1 MSIPRTILV
10 LQPYRRILAIPGAL
24 SFSAAGLLARMP
36 MSMTGLGI
44 VLLISDRTGSYGKA
58 GVLSGITVLAAA
70 AANPLLARLIDRRGQ
85 TRVLPVAGAVAALG
99 LSVLIWSVEAG
110 WPVGWTWLA
119 AAVGGACFPP
129 YGSAVRARWAVAV
142 TERGQLTTAFALE
155 GSADE
160 AVFVVGPVIVTFAAT
175 SLHPAAG
182 LAVAIC
188 CGLTGGLA
196 LAAQRGTAPAFLSV
210 RGSAAQR
217 PGLLWSR
224 LLPLCVVAAGL
235 GCLFGSVEVVTV
247 AFADDNGDRSLA
259 GWLLGVWATG
269 SMLAGLLLG
278 TLPGPGRPLLR
289 LRVGAALL
297 AVTVALAGLAP
308 SPVVLGG
315 LLLLSGITIAPTLI
329 SATTL
334 AAHYSPATRLTE
346 GITWVTTGLTAGVA
360 PGAALAGVV
369 VDAWGASAGFVV
381 PVAGGLLAAT
391 SAWMIRARTASPV
404 GPGALEDETVD
415 KSSAPASA
423 DLWRRTDA

>member
-1 MSIPRTILV
+1 MLE
-10 LQPYRRILAIPGAL
+10 PYRRILAVPGAL

-58 GVLSGITVLAAA
+58 GVVSGITVLAAA
-70 AANPLLARLIDRRGQ
+70 AANPLLARLIDGRGQ
-85 TRVLPVAGAVAALG
+85 TLVLPVAGAVSALG
-99 LSVLIWSVEAG
+99 LAMLIWSVEAG

-119 AAVGGACFPP
+119 AAIG
-129 YGSAVRARWAVAV
+129 
-142 TERGQLTTAFALE
+142 
-155 GSADE
+155 
-160 AVFVVGPVIVTFAAT
+160 
-175 SLHPAAG
+175 
-182 LAVAIC
+182 

-196 LAAQRGTAPAFLSV
+196 LAAQRGAAPAFLSV

-217 PGLLWSR
+217 PALLWSR

-235 GCLFGSVEVVTV
+235 GCLFGSMEVVTV
-247 AFADDNGDRSLA
+247 AFADESGDRSLA
-259 GWLLGVWATG
+259 GWLLGVWAIG

-278 TLPGPGRPLLR
+278 SLPGPGRPLLR

-308 SPVVLGG
+308 GPAVLGG
-315 LLLLSGITIAPTLI
+315 LLLMSGITIAPTLI

-334 AAHYSPATRLTE
+334 AAHYSPASRLTE
-346 GITWVTTGLTAGVA
+346 GITWVTTGLTAGVT

-369 VDAWGASAGFVV
+369 VDAWGASAGFAV
-381 PVAGGLLAAT
+381 PVAGGLLAAA
-391 SAWMIRARTASPV
+391 SAWMIRSRTASLV
-404 GPGALEDETVD
+404 GPGALKDETVD
-415 KSSAPASA
+415 KSSAPVGA